1 MKTSLKRLLQI
12 LQNGNGLRP
21 RQLRADLPTHILQK
35 ILYRFQQLGV
45 LVLQARGIRAG
56 INPLPGRCWLPAR
69 RPAAAGSA
77 DRSPARFY
85 KGNPSGPAFRRRP
98 GSSAAAFSNP
108 GFFGIPI
115 ILSCLDSGAVFYIA
129 AYVAFLNLLQWSYGV
144 GLLTGRTERFPLK
157 KLLSAPFVIA
167 IAIGLLFFLTGL
179 PVPGLIRQTVTHLAN
194 LNTHLAMFVT
204 GVYLAQTK
212 PAEMLHKPVFY
223 RISLVKLLVI
233 PLLTILIL
241 IPLPARYADLKRTL
255 LIASACPTGTNI
267 AVYAQLY
274 DRDFGYAVET
284 VTVTT
289 LLSLVTLP
297 LMVQLAERIW

>member
-1 MKTSLKRLLQI
+1 MPHFYSS
-12 LQNGNGLRP
+12 
-21 RQLRADLPTHILQK
+21 
-35 ILYRFQQLGV
+35 
-45 LVLQARGIRAG
+45 
-56 INPLPGRCWLPAR
+56 
-69 RPAAAGSA
+69 SA
-77 DRSPARFY
+77 DWICSATKIRSESSAWPNHRFMGSRTLSARASAFLSTSARTSSPMGITRSPAR
-85 KGNPSGPAFRRRP
+85 SR
-98 GSSAAAFSNP
+98 FSRA
-108 GFFGIPI
+108 I
-115 ILSCLDSGAVFYIA
+115 
-129 AYVAFLNLLQWSYGV
+129 
-144 GLLTGRTERFPLK
+144 
-157 KLLSAPFVIA
+157 IA

-194 LNTHLAMFVT
+194 LNTPLAMFVT

-223 RISLVKLLVI
+223 RIALVKLLVI